1 MTNQARAEQT
11 ATANQA
17 STVPAI
23 VDDTIQNRDETNGT
37 NDYLTVEDYKPRFKP
52 FPLGGF
58 LESHNL
64 QHDESWQPGDEIN

>member
-52 FPLGGF
+52 FH
-58 LESHNL
+58 LE
-64 QHDESWQPGDEIN
+64 